1 MATDTLAPTP
11 AAPAD
16 RAAATPDVPED
27 LVGAVFAS
35 RSVAEHYVRGVV
47 GLVLVV
53 ASLVGAGTT
62 PWALLLAVPGIVAWR
77 GCPTCWALGLTAT
90 LARRE
95 SRCVDGSCRRG

>member
-1 MATDTLAPTP
+1 MSADTLAPTP

-16 RAAATPDVPED
+16 RAAAASAAPED

-53 ASLVGAGTT
+53 AALVWAGTT
-62 PWALLLAVPGIVAWR
+62 PWALLLAVPGVVAWR
-77 GCPTCWALGLTAT
+77 GCPTCWALGLSAT
-90 LARRE
+90 LARRQ